1 MRAGDADWQAVA
13 ALSALLQQ
21 HLAELAALLQTS
33 DTPAATQPL
42 EQAALTSTLEEMA
55 TLLARHR
62 LVPTAQI
69 ETVVHTLRARGRG
82 AEADQLADALDRF
95 DYPTAHS
102 LVQQQLEADVE

>member
-21 HLAELAALLQTS
+21 HLAELAALVS
-33 DTPAATQPL
+33 AGDTAPSARPL

-69 ETVVHTLRARGRG
+69 ETVLHALRARGRG
-82 AEADQLADALDRF
+82 ADADQLADALDRF
-95 DYPTAHS
+95 DYPKAHS